1 MKWLGGTIKRIIAI
15 SKHIN
20 PIMSMSFVLWILYN
34 NVVREDNFFFLMTN
48 SLYILHA
55 PMNTYRF
62 K

>member
-34 NVVREDNFFFLMTN
+34 NVVREDNFF
-48 SLYILHA
+48 S
-55 PMNTYRF
+55 
-62 K
+62 